1 MHLSIYFFSALR
13 SEKVTISTANKLLV
27 KMGRAKINY
36 FWGKSKQYCIVR
48 WKLRAFNAFIS
59 PLGVLGYCGC
69 IALPSMHIINVL
81 CSLKGMCYVETT
93 CVFLIVATQRRI
105 VVPGAATP
113 CIWCNTTV
121 AFALQSMLYVAT
133 CCRCLVS
140 CKLEDRENISSW
152 IVCMSYHVSS
162 LVRPSLVLTFNAW
175 VFFRYIIYKC
185 RMMINSGIFILPKA
199 W

>member
-59 PLGVLGYCGC
+59 PLGVLGYRGC

-113 CIWCNTTV
+113 CIWCKYHCSICPPII
-121 AFALQSMLYVAT
+121 ALRCYMLP
-133 CCRCLVS
+133 VS
-140 CKLEDRENISSW
+140 FKLEDRGKHFVMF
-152 IVCMSYHVSS
+152 VCMSYHVSS

-175 VFFRYIIYKC
+175 VFVRYIIYTC